1 MKSRLNGMTF
11 TRPISLMRI
20 ERIQKVLTEQPSSI
34 QEIADSIY
42 MSRRAAGEYIN
53 YLREKKMVYVH
64 SYRREQREHYNVHK
78 PLLAW
83 GDKEDTPHPE
93 RNERIRTAEY
103 RTRIK
108 ADADRNDEYL
118 AKRRAQRKAKLIQP
132 KMDWT
137 TAWMRKGAV

>member
-1 MKSRLNGMTF
+1 RG
-11 TRPISLMRI
+11 
-20 ERIQKVLTEQPSSI
+20 QQPSSI
-34 QEIADSIY
+34 QEIAESIY

-103 RTRIK
+103 RARLN
-108 ADADRNDEYL
+108 ADP
-118 AKRRAQRKAKLIQP
+118 KRREEHLTKRRVQRKAKLIQANV
-132 KMDWT
+132 DWT
-137 TAWMRKGAV
+137 SAWMRKGAA